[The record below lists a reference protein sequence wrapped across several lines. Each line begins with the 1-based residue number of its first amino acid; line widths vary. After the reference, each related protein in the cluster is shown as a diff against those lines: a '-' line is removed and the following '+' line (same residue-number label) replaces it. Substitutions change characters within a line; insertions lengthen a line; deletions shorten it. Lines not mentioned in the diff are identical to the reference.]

1 MSDNY
6 RPLIRGNDC
15 KTRQI
20 DELIGVSSETELLP
34 TSPLLTTLLNIIK
47 YVFKAIQLA
56 RLNLAK

>member
-47 YVFKAIQLA
+47 YVFKAIQLE